1 MGSTFI
7 ESSLFVVIQTL
18 KYTDSTS
25 DNNSRTQKH
34 HLYVNNF
41 KLFLGG

>member
-25 DNNSRTQKH
+25 DNNSRTQRH
-34 HLYVNNF
+34 HLYVKSF
-41 KLFLGG
+41 MLLLGG